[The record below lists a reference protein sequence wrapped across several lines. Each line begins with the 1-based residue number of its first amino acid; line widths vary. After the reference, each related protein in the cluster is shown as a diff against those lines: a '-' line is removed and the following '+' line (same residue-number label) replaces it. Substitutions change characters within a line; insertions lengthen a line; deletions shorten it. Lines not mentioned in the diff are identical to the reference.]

1 MTDRWTRPSPSY
13 QRHTIV
19 PILTL
24 IVRVPPNPLIARP
37 DSRISPMKSSM
48 SSEMHAVHRLSMPI
62 GFKLVAWTLV
72 HRDLVCLVRL
82 VRSLESESKRVSSV

>member
-1 MTDRWTRPSPSY
+1 MTNRWTRPLSSH

-24 IVRVPPNPLIARP
+24 IVWGPPNPLIARP

-48 SSEMHAVHRLSMPI
+48 SSEMQAVHLLSMPI
-62 GFKLVAWTLV
+62 GF
-72 HRDLVCLVRL
+72 
-82 VRSLESESKRVSSV
+82 ESVSNSTRYSRGSAC